1 MSFFEDFNWKFYVNY
16 YSDLQEHNI
25 NTFEKAYSHW
35 KNFGEKEGRMC
46 NFNWYNYI
54 PKDIISMDK
63 ATEIWLNKND
73 LLSGVR
79 SNNDVKSINDIIS
92 DVRSIIITED
102 TKLCLFATYYNNI
115 NEILLYAKQISTFM
129 DYIIIISNK
138 PVKTFGNIYNLI
150 YTKNIGLDFGIYLRA
165 FKALNLVTIPKE
177 LLLINDSCIVQNNFK
192 NFFNWSKKYNNC
204 LLGLTEN
211 YDINHHIQSYFLY
224 FKGSVVKQCL
234 YFMNRFDF
242 NQLIIEKH
250 TKDYY
255 NDYVKKFHNIYVE
268 NGYKFYIIVKF
279 EVGLSQYI
287 KSFGNNIESFIK
299 YNEKTIYNSPEYYLN
314 ILPVSKKDIIY
325 KNKEL
330 YKKFLLTRKLNGLII

>member
-25 NTFEKAYSHW
+25 NTFDKAFNHW
-35 KNFGEKEGRMC
+35 KNFGEKEGRIC
-46 NFNWYNYI
+46 NFNWYDYNI
-54 PKDIISMDK
+54 NMDK
-63 ATEIWLNKND
+63 ATETWLINREILGKNKNY
-73 LLSGVR
+73 
-79 SNNDVKSINDIIS
+79 INDINNHINI
-92 DVRSIIITED
+92 VKE

-115 NEILLYAKQISTFM
+115 DEILLYAKQISPFM
-129 DYIIIISNK
+129 DYIIILSNK
-138 PVKTFGNIYNLI
+138 PVKTFGNIYNLL
-150 YTKNIGLDFGIYLRA
+150 YTKNIGLDFGIFLRA
-165 FKALNLVTIPKE
+165 FKALNIVNIPKE

-211 YDINHHIQSYFLY
+211 YDISHHIQSYFLY
-224 FKGSVVKQCL
+224 FKGSAVEKCL

-255 NDYVKKFHNIYVE
+255 NDYIKKFHNIYVE

-279 EVGLSQYI
+279 EVGLSQFI
-287 KSFGNNIESFIK
+287 KSFGYNIESFIK

-314 ILPVSKKDIIY
+314 ILPLSKKDIIY
-325 KNKEL
+325 KDKEL

>member
-25 NTFEKAYSHW
+25 NTFDKAYNHW
-35 KNFGEKEGRMC
+35 KNFGEKEDRIC
-46 NFNWYNYI
+46 NFNWYDYNI
-54 PKDIISMDK
+54 NMDK
-63 ATEIWLNKND
+63 ATEIWLNNH
-73 LLSGVR
+73 
-79 SNNDVKSINDIIS
+79 NNNNNYNNYNYINDIHNNIN
-92 DVRSIIITED
+92 INITED

-115 NEILLYAKQISTFM
+115 DEILLYAKQISTFM

-138 PVKTFGNIYNLI
+138 PIKTFGNIYNLL
-150 YTKNIGLDFGIYLRA
+150 YTKNIGLDFGIFLRA
-165 FKALNLVTIPKE
+165 FKALNLINIPKE

-192 NFFNWSKKYNNC
+192 NFFNWSKRYDNC

-211 YDINHHIQSYFLY
+211 YDISHHIQSYFLY
-224 FKGSVVKQCL
+224 FKGVTVKNCL
-234 YFMNRFDF
+234 YFMNRFNF
-242 NQLIIEKH
+242 NQLIIDKH

-255 NDYVKKFHNIYVE
+255 NDYLKKFHNIYVE

-279 EVGLSQYI
+279 EVGISQYI

-299 YNEKTIYNSPEYYLN
+299 YNEKTIYNNPEYYLN

-330 YKKFLLTRKLNGLII
+330 YKKFLVIRKLNGLII